1 MRYFLYL
8 SRNTLNPSDQVKI
21 IAAASDVADA
31 VKRIND
37 FLSQQDFGFDVTAA
51 ETIELTPLNGVIY
64 YEDNGFLKLRD
75 FGAP

>member
-21 IAAASDVADA
+21 IAAANDVADA
-31 VKRIND
+31 VKRINS
-37 FLSQQDFGFDVTAA
+37 FLSQQDFGFNVTAA
-51 ETIELTPLNGVIY
+51 ETTELTPLDGVLY
-64 YEDNGFLKLRD
+64 YEDNGFLKLRE